1 MPMMAQVEGRT
12 KRPRIAVLANIYK
25 THLHTQHIIDRVL
38 EGYNWGGVFRHPAL
52 DVVSIY
58 VEQRGEGDLVPERA
72 KRHPGMKICSS
83 VAEALTL
90 GTGKLNVDGVIYIGE
105 QGDYPRNEKGQTLYP
120 RYQFYSKVVEVFRA
134 SGRSVPVYTD
144 KHFSWNWAWAKEMFD
159 DSRKLGFPLMAGSSL
174 PVTWRIPQVEMPLN
188 APVTE
193 AMCVAFGG
201 LDSYDI
207 HALEALQ
214 CMAERRKGGETGVEW
229 MQAYSGDNFWKA
241 HEQGVWSPALFKAAL
256 CRSHTLSQNRQN
268 FTDVYPTPQEIK
280 ALTKNPIAY
289 NFQYKDGTRGTIMLM
304 NGLLE
309 DFNFAASIKGQAKPF
324 SNMMYLSRGREL
336 ATLESY
342 FDPIVYYIEQMMY
355 THKEPYPPERVL
367 LATGLLCAG
376 VDSLYEGEKRVQTP
390 QLAISYQ
397 PAASTLRRT

>member
-1 MPMMAQVEGRT
+1 MMAQVEGRT
-12 KRPRIAVLANIYK
+12 KRPRIAVLANVYK

-72 KRHPGMKICSS
+72 RRHPGMKICSS

-120 RYQFYSKVVEVFRA
+120 RYEFYSKVVEVFRA

-268 FTDVYPTPQEIK
+268 FTDVYPTAQEIK

-376 VDSLYEGEKRVQTP
+376 VDSLYEGEKRLQTP